1 MVIPSAKPPTTGPRD
16 RSEKGH
22 HPVSMHHISL
32 FKGTAHTRGQG
43 AQRQPA
49 QPWFGDSILPS
60 APAAEVGE
68 QTEAVWPDSGLTQAC
83 KEH

>member
-22 HPVSMHHISL
+22 HPVSVHVSL
-32 FKGTAHTRGQG
+32 SKGTVHTHGQG
-43 AQRQPA
+43 AQRQQA
-49 QPWFGDSILPS
+49 QPWFGDSILPP

-68 QTEAVWPDSGLTQAC
+68 QTEAVWPDSALNQAC
-83 KEH
+83 GEH